1 MLCRVLTRSRSPGI
15 GNGLTYDC
23 GDFKLK
29 EGSHVS
35 IPLRKE
41 MVEGIVFEVMKK
53 RKEEDF
59 DIKNVEEVFADS
71 PLLNS
76 AQLKTLKWMSDY
88 YLCSLRQALRVWLPT
103 PTWKKLKPENELY
116 FKLVDPSIPK
126 RGVNQQMI
134 VEYLRD
140 KDFVPL
146 SQIKDEINVSGSSL
160 KKLADKGR
168 LKMEEREETYSSDKP
183 EINEPNLT
191 SAQTSAYKQIKKTDK
206 PSLLFGITSSGKT
219 EIYAQFISET
229 VSSGKQ
235 AILLVPEI
243 LLTEHCIH
251 RFEELLGAEHIAVV
265 HSRLTLAQRRRIWT
279 KIHNGGISL
288 VIGSR
293 SALFAPLPDLGLV
306 IIDEE
311 HEWTYKNEQ
320 SPRYHAR
327 ETAVKLCEYS
337 GAKLILGTATPSLE
351 SWARAKSDEYEF
363 VRLAERYQDQ
373 PLPKVRVIDLAEADF
388 GSLYPFT
395 PPLLDAI
402 EDRIKKGEQ
411 SVLFINRRGVSSC
424 LMCLDCRRRIVS
436 PESNLPFTVHKD
448 YRGNPYLLDHTSGLR
463 GEVPSVCPSCDSV
476 RLHAVGAGTQKIEEI
491 LNSQFPNARLLRAD
505 SDTLT
510 HPEHMR
516 LLLKKM
522 REGQADILLGTQ
534 SVVKGLD
541 LPNVTLAGVLVADVG
556 LSLPHFRAGERIFQ
570 LLTQLTGRS
579 GRAKDGEVII
589 QTFRPNTPE
598 VKLAAEHRTEDFLD
612 EELKLRIHSG
622 YPPATNMIRLIVRED
637 AEAKAKE
644 LRDKIKAESD
654 LIAHAS
660 PQLFGGGK
668 TWQVLIRGTK
678 PEEIL
683 KKLDLNGVVI
693 DVDPIETV

>member
-251 RFEELLGAEHIAVV
+251 RFEELLGAELIAVV

-411 SVLFINRRGVSSC
+411 SVLFINRRGVSSS